1 MKHNRRPIIL
11 VSMPWASASRPNI
24 ALGLLVAI
32 ARRRGF
38 PCHARYL
45 NLPLASQF
53 DPPDLYEEFANSPKM
68 FPLAEHLFAVDIFG
82 RQALDSDRYLDDIY
96 RATIDED
103 GEGGDR
109 TGEPHDDPRSDP
121 RDEARSEPR
130 SDPRSDPRDEAATNP
145 LRRLRD
151 EMVPRFLD
159 QCTASLLEQSPDV
172 VGFGCSCAQ
181 LMPSLALARRIKE
194 RSPETTIIMGGSAVH
209 DPMGVALAPL
219 FRDVVDHF
227 FTGEAEESFV
237 SFLAAHRDG
246 GALTSIP
253 GITVDGLPTS
263 PATVAGSL
271 DGLPGFIISVLTSY
285 YMFLKFAKLWEKK
298 SGY

>member
-194 RSPETTIIMGGSAVH
+194 RSPETTIIMGGFLVLAALIRPLTDLLFSIPIPVLGALLIFTSWKLIVLVRDLTTAPELITAAVV
-209 DPMGVALAPL
+209 GLLSLITRNLTVALVTGFLLERILRLIDDRYHL
-219 FRDVVDHF
+219 FR
-227 FTGEAEESFV
+227 
-237 SFLAAHRDG
+237 RQDG
-246 GALTSIP
+246 
-253 GITVDGLPTS
+253 
-263 PATVAGSL
+263 
-271 DGLPGFIISVLTSY
+271 
-285 YMFLKFAKLWEKK
+285 
-298 SGY
+298 